1 MEAPRRCS
9 LTGKESSARRRLE
22 SIARHLLPP
31 EILVR
36 DLYPNPLSAEELSSW
51 DPAPVII
58 GGMVLDIHAKPS
70 AHPVPGTTTPGKVQ
84 YVSGGVARNVAE
96 CMSKL
101 GNKPFMISVVGHD
114 MAGDLLLKYWKSAGL
129 PTKGILKLEGIITP
143 VVSNIF
149 DSSGELAMA
158 VASVEAVETFLT
170 PGWIQQFWHIICS
183 APLLMVD
190 ANLNSRSLEVA
201 CQTAAGSG
209 IPVWFEPVSVT
220 KSRRIASVVNYIT
233 CASPN
238 ENELV
243 AMANALS
250 PGKEYSYIQHEALKG
265 KRHSVESL
273 FEMLKPAM
281 CLLLQKG
288 IKLLVVTL
296 GSDGLFLCCGEGL
309 SFMKDDLR
317 SSRVGSFGRQL
328 YDLVNESCSSK
339 KHINFIKSGERSS
352 KFFAFHYPALP
363 ASVVSLTGAGDCL
376 VGGILASI
384 CNGLDVMQSVAV
396 GIAVAKAAVETQTN
410 VPAKFS
416 PRTVADAAKQILS
429 AAKVFQLE

>member
-1 MEAPRRCS
+1 M
-9 LTGKESSARRRLE
+9 ESSARRRLE
-22 SIARHLLPP
+22 SVARHLLPP

-51 DPAPVII
+51 DFAPVII
-58 GGMVLDIHAKPS
+58 GGMVMDIHAKPS
-70 AHPVPGTTTPGKVQ
+70 AHPIPGTTTPGKVQ

-129 PTKGILKLEGIITP
+129 STEGILKLESITTP
-143 VVSNIF
+143 VVSNMF

-170 PGWIQQFWHIICS
+170 PGWIQRFQRNICS
-183 APLLMVD
+183 APMLMVD
-190 ANLNSRSLEVA
+190 ANLNSPSLKVA
-201 CQTAAGSG
+201 CQIAAGSG

-250 PGKEYSYIQHEALKG
+250 PEKEFSYIQHEAAEGKG
-265 KRHSVESL
+265 HSVESL

-281 CLLLQKG
+281 CSLLQKG

-296 GSDGLFLCCGEGL
+296 GSHGLFLCCREGL
-309 SFMKDDLR
+309 SFMKDNL

-339 KHINFIKSGERSS
+339 KHINFIKSGERAS
-352 KFFAFHYPALP
+352 KFFAFHFPALP
-363 ASVVSLTGAGDCL
+363 ASVVSLVGAGDCL

-416 PRTVADAAKQILS
+416 PGTVADAAKQILS

>member
-1 MEAPRRCS
+1 MEAAGRCS

-36 DLYPNPLSAEELSSW
+36 DLYANPLSAEELSSW
-51 DPAPVII
+51 DAAPVII

-70 AHPVPGTTTPGKVQ
+70 AHPIPGTTTPGKVQ

-114 MAGDLLLKYWKSAGL
+114 VAGDLLLKYWKSAGL
-129 PTKGILKLEGIITP
+129 PTKGILKLEGITTP

-158 VASVEAVETFLT
+158 VASVEAVVRCL
-170 PGWIQQFWHIICS
+170 
-183 APLLMVD
+183 
-190 ANLNSRSLEVA
+190 
-201 CQTAAGSG
+201 AAGSG

-250 PGKEYSYIQHEALKG
+250 PGIEFSYIQHQASKG
-265 KRHSVESL
+265 KGHSADSL

-288 IKLLVVTL
+288 VKLLVVTL
-296 GSDGLFLCCGEGL
+296 GSDGLFLCCREGL

-317 SSRVGSFGRQL
+317 SRRVGSFGRQL
-328 YDLVNESCSSK
+328 YDLVNESCSSM
-339 KHINFIKSGERSS
+339 KHVNFIKSGERSS

-396 GIAVAKAAVETQTN
+396 GTAVAKAAVETQTN

-416 PRTVADAAKQILS
+416 PRMVADAAKQILS